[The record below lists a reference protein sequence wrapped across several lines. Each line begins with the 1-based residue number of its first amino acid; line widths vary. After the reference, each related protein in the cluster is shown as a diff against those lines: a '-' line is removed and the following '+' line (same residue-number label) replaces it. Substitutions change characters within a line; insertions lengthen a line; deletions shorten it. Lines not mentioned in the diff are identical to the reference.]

1 MKITDIECHILVA
14 PDLRQDATS
23 LSQDNVVVLVHT
35 DSGITGIGET
45 DVGPWIAKAVI
56 ESPGSHTMALG
67 IKDLLIGQDPFD
79 TTALWEKMY
88 VCTCM
93 STRRGAGIC
102 AIGAIDMA
110 LWDIKGKALGLPCY
124 KLLGG
129 AHADHIVPYASL
141 QPSAETVEAY
151 QASLIDWLLL
161 AKSHGFAAAK
171 LECTLGG
178 PYRHQVLDGT
188 DEQMT
193 EIITA
198 CREAVGRD
206 FALMV
211 DVQYLWRDAKSALRT
226 IRHWEDLDLFF
237 LETPLRTDNIEGYAT
252 LVREAPMRIAAGEW
266 LTTRFEFADLL
277 DVGKIDVAQPD
288 VGRVGGLTE
297 AMRVCHMA
305 EDRGRLIIPH
315 CWNSGIGIAAS
326 AHLAAAIPHCPFIEY
341 LPAELTDSPLRVELA
356 DDGLEMKDGVLAL
369 PDKPG
374 LGVEL
379 NRDALEKYRTGP
391 LVL

>member
-1 MKITDIECHILVA
+1 LKITDIECHILVA
-14 PDLRQDATS
+14 PGLRQDATS
-23 LSQDNVVVLVHT
+23 SSQDNVVVLVHT

-45 DVGPWIAKAVI
+45 DVGPWVAKAVI

-88 VCTCM
+88 VGTCM

-141 QPSAETVEAY
+141 QPDGETVEAY
-151 QASLIDWLLL
+151 QTSLIDWLLL
-161 AKSHGFAAAK
+161 AKTHGFAAAK

-178 PYRHQVLDGT
+178 PYRHQGLDGT

-198 CREAVGRD
+198 CRQAVGRD
-206 FALMV
+206 FTLMV
-211 DVQYLWRDAKSALRT
+211 DVQYLWRDVKSALRT
-226 IRHWEDLDLFF
+226 ICHWADLDLFF
-237 LETPLRTDNIEGYAT
+237 LETPLRTDNLNGYAT
-252 LVREAPMRIAAGEW
+252 LVQEAPMRIAAGEW
-266 LTTRFEFADLL
+266 LTTRFEFAELL
-277 DVGKIDVAQPD
+277 DVGQIDVAQPD

-297 AMRVCHMA
+297 AIRVCHMA
-305 EDRGRLIIPH
+305 EDRGRLIVPH

-341 LPAELTDSPLRVELA
+341 LPEELTDSPLRVELA
-356 DDGLEMKDGVLAL
+356 DDGLEMRNGELAL
-369 PDKPG
+369 PNKPG

-379 NRDALEKYRTGP
+379 NRDALEKYRTQP

>member
-1 MKITDIECHILVA
+1 VKITDIECHILVA

-341 LPAELTDSPLRVELA
+341 LPAELTDSPLRGELA